1 MGGTLTV
8 ESRQDEHH
16 SKSSSVGAG
25 GRVQVALGTAWGGSG
40 YGNASSG
47 KSNSK
52 QVVEQSGLFAE
63 EGGYHVNADHVQ
75 LNGGAIASTN
85 PNKSELSTNTLAF
98 KDIENE
104 SESKALTGGMSVS
117 ANLNKLGNA
126 EAISKEDA
134 KQQADLAKLTGT
146 TQSNGINPTVPMYDS
161 ESDSSVTKATLT
173 EGKITLNKDSQPTE
187 TTAEALGLN
196 TDLNQANKQVE
207 ATFDIKQKLKDQQV
221 LSAAVGDMLG
231 AVDSYSERKQKA
243 AEEEVNA
250 AEEALAKARRT
261 GASEEELSQM
271 ERVYTEAKAK
281 EESWREGGAS
291 KRKLDTVAVTLG
303 AILSGGSAGEVAAT
317 AISPELNAQIHKYTS
332 DNKTANLLAH
342 AALSALE
349 AGISGNN
356 ALSGA
361 ASGVAGEASAMLLSE
376 VVFNKE
382 ASQLSEEERE
392 LLSVAGQLSGALVGN
407 GVGGNTAATLQGIET
422 AKRTVE
428 NNYLSAQEAAR
439 KLELEDKLHRG
450 VITSEEITELS
461 EIKNK
466 DRESDLALISAC
478 EGEALSSACNS
489 ERQKLERDKFSYS
502 NAKYTPTGYNY
513 PTYTRYSDLYAEDYK
528 KVAIFSD
535 RYDVLKNAKV
545 KADAD
550 FYNATGIDPSWIGRI
565 DAANRVVASV
575 AGVKLS
581 TTKVN
586 SSSENIPKSANSNE
600 KLPVVGKT
608 EGYKTAQ
615 AIING
620 DVVVKATGKIDQNEY
635 IGVNQKAKLD
645 RTTEKPTLI
654 FDVVKQ
660 KEIQKGKILP
670 NATDKTAHAEIEVI
684 QKAFNSGKTKGATL
698 EMRVEGKDVCGHCRK
713 DIASIAD
720 KAGLSKVI
728 VNATSDKDGRPKVY
742 FWEKGMNQIKEV
754 KPNKKKGGGNE

>member
-1 MGGTLTV
+1 MKILAVNLPLVLVTSGFSLEDKDSGDRLNVAQVMGTEAKGY
-8 ESRQDEHH
+8 SAYANAA
-16 SKSSSVGAG
+16 AG

-85 PNKSELSTNTLAF
+85 PTKSELSTNTLAF

-126 EAISKEDA
+126 EATSKEDA

-146 TQSNGINPTVPMYDS
+146 TQSNGIKPTVPMYDS

-231 AVDSYSERKQKA
+231 AVDSYSEQKQKA

-261 GASEEELSQM
+261 GASQEEISQK

-303 AILSGGSAGEVAAT
+303 AILSGGSAGEVAAM

-356 ALSGA
+356 ALAGA

-392 LLSVAGQLSGALVGN
+392 LLSVAGQLSGALVSN

-422 AKRTVE
+422 AKRAVE
-428 NNYLSAQEAAR
+428 NNFLSQSEYS
-439 KLELEDKLHRG
+439 ELERLSNKKILTPEEAIRVQYLLEKDKVSDRLLAQWQKEPD
-450 VITSEEITELS
+450 SLS
-461 EIKNK
+461 QQ
-466 DRESDLALISAC
+466 DREMLFRWVDKYGNVPTQIGFLNTSVDLP
-478 EGEALSSACNS
+478 
-489 ERQKLERDKFSYS
+489 QMKPD
-502 NAKYTPTGYNY
+502 
-513 PTYTRYSDLYAEDYK
+513 YSDL
-528 KVAIFSD
+528 
-535 RYDVLKNAKV
+535 
-545 KADAD
+545 
-550 FYNATGIDPSWIGRI
+550 
-565 DAANRVVASV
+565 
-575 AGVKLS
+575 KLR
-581 TTKVN
+581 
-586 SSSENIPKSANSNE
+586 A
-600 KLPVVGKT
+600 
-608 EGYKTAQ
+608 
-615 AIING
+615 
-620 DVVVKATGKIDQNEY
+620 
-635 IGVNQKAKLD
+635 
-645 RTTEKPTLI
+645 R
-654 FDVVKQ
+654 
-660 KEIQKGKILP
+660 
-670 NATDKTAHAEIEVI
+670 
-684 QKAFNSGKTKGATL
+684 
-698 EMRVEGKDVCGHCRK
+698 
-713 DIASIAD
+713 
-720 KAGLSKVI
+720 
-728 VNATSDKDGRPKVY
+728 KVY
-742 FWEKGMNQIKEV
+742 DYSTSFQGRMNE
-754 KPNKKKGGGNE
+754 